1 MKEVVHH
8 DITEFDYV
16 NWKGEKSKR
25 QAEVNEYH
33 YGSNEYHPEPQ
44 WLMSAYD
51 LDKKALRTF
60 ALKDMSNVRV
70 IK

>member
-1 MKEVVHH
+1 MDTTKLFDV
-8 DITEFDYV
+8 EFDYV

-25 QAEVNEYH
+25 RARLLSFF

-44 WLMSAYD
+44 WLYSAYD
-51 LDKKALRTF
+51 LDKKKPRTF